1 MFLKKIEN
9 RERAMAMYHEKITI
23 CVNSLNPKKGKG
35 RIIHKMGSELRGE
48 LTFPQPNLISKINPQ
63 KFLRAWDKIYLCI
76 GSEWRVYSNFNALE
90 KRFKIYHLF
99 VTGKPSVRH

>member
-1 MFLKKIEN
+1 
-9 RERAMAMYHEKITI
+9 MAMYHEKITI

-63 KFLRAWDKIYLCI
+63 KFLRAWDNLPLYRLRVD
-76 GSEWRVYSNFNALE
+76 GVYSTFNVQNLPFICNR
-90 KRFKIYHLF
+90 KTL
-99 VTGKPSVRH
+99 S